1 MLLRLLGQL
10 LMSCWTK
17 LGPVYWQWHSIDL
30 RTGIQ
35 SCMVKRRPG
44 CFSQSIAQWYY
55 RLPIQS
61 RNWRFSWSN
70 LLLWRFQSIVVF
82 RLRVLVR
89 QSRGVTEWHRQ
100 YSMMLFWL
108 PLYSVRECFFQK
120 NSGTHQIQK
129 NNHKQTHTFV
139 HINFMSTFFSL
150 YRYQYTMKTPKLN

>member
-61 RNWRFSWSN
+61 RNWRFSRSN

-108 PLYSVRECFFQK
+108 PLYSVRNVSASSRK
-120 NSGTHQIQK
+120 SSGTHQIQK
-129 NNHKQTHTFV
+129 NNHSKRTHSCILILCQHFF
-139 HINFMSTFFSL
+139 HYIAINIQW
-150 YRYQYTMKTPKLN
+150 RHRN